1 MTVETTRIADR
12 SHPSIQRLILERDWA
27 SLSDYEKIGAAYGF
41 VKDEIAFGYNKSDD
55 LPGSQVLRDGYG
67 QCNTKGN
74 LLFTLLIA
82 LGIRTRFHGF
92 TIDKEL
98 QRGAIPNWLQ
108 RFAPKRI
115 LHSWVEV
122 HYQGEWL
129 ELEGFILDARYLGA
143 IQARNPRAQAFSG
156 FGIATSSLARPE
168 VEWKG
173 RSTYIQREGIRDDYG
188 TFESPD
194 EFYRARGTNLRG
206 IRRFLYQ
213 RIVRHLMNRNVA
225 RIRLATSSL
234 PPVATDKRPL
244 PS

>member
-1 MTVETTRIADR
+1 MTVKTTRIAD
-12 SHPSIQRLILERDWA
+12 SNHPTVQRLIQERGWA

-41 VKDEIAFGYNKSDD
+41 VKDEIVFGYNKSDD
-55 LPGSQVLRDGYG
+55 LSASQVLRDGYG

-108 RFAPKRI
+108 RFAPERI

-122 HYQGEWL
+122 QYQGEWL
-129 ELEGFILDARYLGA
+129 ELEGFILDTRYLGA
-143 IQARNPRAQAFSG
+143 IQVRNPEVQTFSG
-156 FGIATSSLARPE
+156 FGIATQSLSSPD

-194 EFYRARGTNLRG
+194 DFYLARGTNLRG
-206 IRRFLYQ
+206 LRRLLYQ
-213 RIVRHLMNRNVA
+213 RILRHLMNRNVA
-225 RIRLATSSL
+225 RLRLAALS
-234 PPVATDKRPL
+234 AT
-244 PS
+244 